1 MSTSIQSPLD
11 DFLNFLR
18 MERSLSFNTVQSY
31 ENDLKRYIRF
41 LEDREILEVKEV
53 RPDHIKKFLSLLL
66 QLGLVPSSLAR
77 NLTAI
82 RMFHKYLV
90 GENLVRTNPTDM
102 IDAPKLSKYLPDVL
116 DQNEVEKL
124 LTQPDET
131 TPLGS
136 RDKALLEFMYAT
148 GVRVSEV
155 IHFKQSDLFPKE
167 QVIRVFGKGSKER
180 IVPIGRSALRYVGIY
195 QRTTRIILVKQA
207 DSKDFLFLNSRGRSI
222 SRMGVW
228 KIIKSYAQRAGIKKN
243 VSPHTLRHSFAT
255 HLLEGGADL
264 RAVQEMLGHS
274 DISTTQIYT
283 HVDRSYLKEVHR
295 SFHPRE
301 QGFSH

>member
-1 MSTSIQSPLD
+1 
-11 DFLNFLR
+11 
-18 MERSLSFNTVQSY
+18 
-31 ENDLKRYIRF
+31 
-41 LEDREILEVKEV
+41 
-53 RPDHIKKFLSLLL
+53 
-66 QLGLVPSSLAR
+66 
-77 NLTAI
+77 
-82 RMFHKYLV
+82 V
-90 GENLVRTNPTDM
+90 GENLVKTNPTDG

-116 DQNEVEKL
+116 DQNEIEKL
-124 LTQPDET
+124 LGQPDDS
-131 TPLGS
+131 TPLGV

-155 IHFKQSDLFPKE
+155 IHFKQSDLFPGE
-167 QVIRVFGKGSKER
+167 EVIRVFGKGSKER
-180 IVPIGRSALRYVGIY
+180 IVPIGRSALHDVAIY
-195 QRTTRIILVKQA
+195 QKTARIILAKRG
-207 DSKDFLFLNSRGRSI
+207 DSKDYLFLNSRGTFI

-228 KIIKSYAQRAGIKKN
+228 KIIQGYVRNAGIKKH